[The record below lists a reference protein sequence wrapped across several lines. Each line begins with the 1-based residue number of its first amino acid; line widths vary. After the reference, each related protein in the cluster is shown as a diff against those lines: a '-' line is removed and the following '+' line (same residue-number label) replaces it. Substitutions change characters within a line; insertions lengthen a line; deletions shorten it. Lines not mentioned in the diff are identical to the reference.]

1 MPAASNATVQYVHR
15 FGQQCRSLASNDVA
29 CIQVHIDIFADG
41 PTRVVRF
48 TDSGEDLGLEEGI
61 IAEWRR
67 VRKLEQQLSVANQR
81 FVALRGGG
89 GISRID
95 LFGSAVPRETVTETS
110 VGPSGSTAALPHAT
124 EGPRTLS
131 VAASGRL
138 RQRSLASGAPVVAPA
153 AAVIM
158 MIAGDLTVSVV
169 NASGVHGNLVVRLRA
184 EDQEERTTVL
194 WNSFDPSWNEPFTFS
209 KVCPAALMT
218 AGMHERPATSVKLHG
233 QACVDWGRVCRC
245 AQHLR

>member
-1 MPAASNATVQYVHR
+1 MAAASAVLWLH
-15 FGQQCRSLASNDVA
+15 A
-29 CIQVHIDIFADG
+29 CSQLYRYLTSKDAACVQVHIDIFADG

-48 TDSGEDLGLEEGI
+48 TDSGEDLGLEDGI

-67 VRKLEQQLSVANQR
+67 VRHLEQQLSVANQR

-95 LFGSAVPRETVTETS
+95 LFGSAVPREPVTETS
-110 VGPSGSTAALPHAT
+110 VGPSGSTAALPPPP

-153 AAVIM
+153 AAVVI

-169 NASGVHGNLVVRLRA
+169 NASGAHGNLVVRLRA

-194 WNSFDPSWNEPFTFS
+194 WNSSDPSWNEPFTFS
-209 KVCPAALMT
+209 KVRLAAPMT
-218 AGMHERPATSVKLHG
+218 AHMRMLPAQLAKLCRPTV
-233 QACVDWGRVCRC
+233 VDWACVCRC
-245 AQHLR
+245 AQHRR